1 VYFSRIPTVNTFI
14 HQFLFNNG
22 HLSFTLFYYC
32 VVNTR
37 WERWDTKMTKVTK
50 SPDLFN
56 CILQMKKIVIFA
68 FRISG
73 LQTLNI
79 HFHTL
84 LYVFI
89 IHTLLYYIGNEWEL
103 TKINENVWKFRVWC
117 PVLRKLPLSVPL
129 MNWRTIKVI
138 LKWQI
143 HTQHMIVLFVLL

>member
-1 VYFSRIPTVNTFI
+1 MSVPDGFI
-14 HQFLFNNG
+14 IQSARFLSILILVVLKIKQKLKNQNSIKPCISQEFRLWTHSFISFCLIMAG
-22 HLSFTLFYYC
+22 HLSFTLIYHC

-103 TKINENVWKFRVWC
+103 TKINENVW
-117 PVLRKLPLSVPL
+117 
-129 MNWRTIKVI
+129 N
-138 LKWQI
+138 
-143 HTQHMIVLFVLL
+143 